1 VGTVPLAEELNLRG
15 LTLAPEDLDELLSVD
30 AARWRREMEGRTA
43 HLAQFERLPHEI
55 TAAHERAV
63 RGFGA

>member
-43 HLAQFERLPHEI
+43 HLAQFERLPREI